1 MVRSHPLL
9 SLGLD
14 GKLIQSSHRTAFLG
28 IPYAQP
34 PVGDLRLRRARSLEA
49 PFEGG
54 KVAATSYSPFV
65 RPSLSLSFLLVRET
79 SLTKRPRS
87 QCPGIGADDYGYE
100 LSE

>member
-1 MVRSHPLL
+1 MRPPSPLR
-9 SLGLD
+9 GCEP
-14 GKLIQSSHRTAFLG
+14 KLTQSSHPTAFLG

-65 RPSLSLSFLLVRET
+65 RPSLSLFPARVRET
-79 SLTKRPRS
+79 SLTRRPRS